1 MADATVSP
9 YAFSDSRA
17 FVVRLGREAS
27 GRPLDAVLTTQ
38 AEDGPTFIRVGAD
51 CTDEQ
56 LREAWEGRK
65 RFPGLTL
72 KQLLDARD
80 GRIRCSQVASVAKQ
94 APN

>member
-1 MADATVSP
+1 MHKATTSHD
-9 YAFSDSRA
+9 AFSDSRA
-17 FVVRLGREAS
+17 FVVRHDREAP
-27 GRPLDAVLTTQ
+27 GTPLDAVLTTQ
-38 AEDGPTFIRVGAD
+38 AEDGPTFIRVGAA

-56 LREAWEGRK
+56 LREAWEGRM

-80 GRIRCSQVASVAKQ
+80 GRIQCSQVASVAMQ